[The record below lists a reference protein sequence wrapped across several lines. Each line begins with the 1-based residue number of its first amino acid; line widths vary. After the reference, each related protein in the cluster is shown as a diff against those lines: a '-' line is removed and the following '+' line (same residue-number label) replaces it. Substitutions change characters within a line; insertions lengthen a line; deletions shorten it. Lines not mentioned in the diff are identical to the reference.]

1 MVIFHLRRPPKDC
14 ICSPP
19 PLPLHLPL
27 LFISHLFFSF
37 DIFFVTLP
45 QLVSPPPLLL
55 PLASC
60 SFSLLLP
67 PFPPPL
73 LLILLLPLPPLCAPF
88 PSTHQS
94 LALASPLRTYGMM
107 DRRASGASKAKGHL
121 PGALRCRGALG
132 PAMQPRPHTSVSR
145 YSHIQHA
152 HSNTYYRI
160 HYLTLAPVTHSSLAP
175 CPGFCFFYDK
185 VREKRLM

>member
-1 MVIFHLRRPPKDC
+1 MVVRYVTHEDFTLSLSHL
-14 ICSPP
+14 S
-19 PLPLHLPL
+19 L
-27 LFISHLFFSF
+27 LLISHIIFSF

-45 QLVSPPPLLL
+45 QLVSLPPLFLL
-55 PLASC
+55 LASC

-67 PFPPPL
+67 LFFL
-73 LLILLLPLPPLCAPF
+73 LSSSSYSLPSLPLCAPF

-121 PGALRCRGALG
+121 PGAQCCQGALG
-132 PAMQPRPHTSVSR
+132 LALQPRPHTSVSR
-145 YSHIQHA
+145 HSHIQHA

-160 HYLTLAPVTHSSLAP
+160 GYLTLATVTLLLTKSRVL
-175 CPGFCFFYDK
+175 F
-185 VREKRLM
+185 V